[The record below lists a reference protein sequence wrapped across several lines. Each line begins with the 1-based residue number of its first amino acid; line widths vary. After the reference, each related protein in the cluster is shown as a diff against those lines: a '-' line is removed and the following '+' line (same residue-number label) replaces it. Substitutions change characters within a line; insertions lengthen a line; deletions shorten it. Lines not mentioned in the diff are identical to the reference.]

1 MFSRFFCFSLFFKE
15 MRGKRLVL
23 KSGGGECWQR
33 AQDFPFGLRKT
44 HGDGLSFKSCSR
56 GKNCVLESDIMVL
69 CGLPSSPKTTA
80 IS

>member
-56 GKNCVLESDIMVL
+56 GKKL
-69 CGLPSSPKTTA
+69 CSG
-80 IS
+80 I